1 MTGPLSRSPI
11 SRSEFGRLGK
21 RGSYRLGTLAP
32 LGVARPSAPT
42 PFRPS
47 FARPTH
53 AGPRWA
59 WIAAGLVGA
68 GLIAM
73 AAVAG
78 LWFVPFVVGVIGGL
92 AARWGEWRLR
102 VMAPAVVVICAAGW
116 GAALADEA
124 AAGLP
129 IGATARVI
137 AAIGGLPAFA
147 VVGVAVTL
155 GVAVLLGLVGL
166 WLGRALTPAPP
177 S

>member
-1 MTGPLSRSPI
+1 MTKPI
-11 SRSEFGRLGK
+11 SRSELGRLGK

-32 LGVARPSAPT
+32 QGVGRPLPPR

-47 FARPTH
+47 FSRTRH
-53 AGPRWA
+53 AGPTWA
-59 WIAAGLVGA
+59 WIAAGMAGA
-68 GLIAM
+68 GLIGL
-73 AAVAG
+73 AALAG
-78 LWFVPFVVGVIGGL
+78 LWFVPLVIGVIGGI
-92 AARWGEWRLR
+92 AARWGQWRLR
-102 VMAPAVVVICAAGW
+102 VMVPAVVVISAAGW
-116 GAALADEA
+116 GAALVDQA

-147 VVGVAVTL
+147 AAGVAVTL

-166 WLGRALTPAPP
+166 WLGRALTPWSP

>member
-1 MTGPLSRSPI
+1 MTKQVG
-11 SRSEFGRLGK
+11 RSELGRLGK
-21 RGSYRLGTLAP
+21 RGSYRLGSLAVQ
-32 LGVARPSAPT
+32 GVARPSPPR

-47 FARPTH
+47 FSRPTH

-59 WIAAGLVGA
+59 WIAAGVVSA
-68 GLIAM
+68 GLIGAT
-73 AAVAG
+73 ALAG
-78 LWFVPFVVGVIGGL
+78 LWFIPLVFGVVAGI
-92 AARWGEWRLR
+92 AARWGQWRAR
-102 VMAPAVVVICAAGW
+102 VMVPAVVMISAAGW
-116 GAALADEA
+116 AAALVDRA

-129 IGATARVI
+129 IGATARTI

-166 WLGRALTPAPP
+166 WLGRALTPWPA